1 MTPTRPLAVGIT
13 PLETR
18 RDVIVRLAGR
28 AEELGYAA
36 FFVAEAWGHDASVL
50 LAEVAVNTSRIQIG
64 TGVVNVWGRGAGSIA
79 MLAASLDELSG
90 GRFVLGLGAGSPQLA
105 EGLHDVTFR
114 APVSRLE
121 ATTRQVRRL
130 LDGERII
137 PSEPGGSRPLRLGVL
152 PPSRVPITLAGLG
165 PRAVRVAGQH
175 ADGWYPFLLPVSSLK
190 AAEADLHAGAALGE
204 PGRPLPRICPG
215 IPVAISSD
223 PARARAT
230 AVWWVAFYLTSM
242 GPLYAKTLR
251 RLGFGNAVGEVL
263 AANPT
268 RGGTPEIPESAGM
281 LLDELTLWGTAAN
294 ARAGLDSWYDA
305 GADMPVVV
313 LPPNQSA
320 HELEDIL
327 EALRPTVPVPADSGQ
342 NRWHP

>member
-1 MTPTRPLAVGIT
+1 MTTTRPLAVGIT

-18 RDVIVRLAGR
+18 RDVIVRLAER

-50 LAEVAVNTSRIQIG
+50 LAEVAAHTSRIQIG
-64 TGVVNVWGRGAGSIA
+64 TGVINVWGRSAASLA

-137 PSEPGGSRPLRLGVL
+137 PSDPGGSRPLRLGVV

-190 AAEADLHAGAALGE
+190 VAEADLRAGAALGE
-204 PGRPLPRICPG
+204 PGRRLPRVCPG

-242 GPLYAKTLR
+242 GPLYARTLR
-251 RLGFGNAVGEVL
+251 RLGFGA
-263 AANPT
+263 
-268 RGGTPEIPESAGM
+268 
-281 LLDELTLWGTAAN
+281 
-294 ARAGLDSWYDA
+294 
-305 GADMPVVV
+305 
-313 LPPNQSA
+313 LPA
-320 HELEDIL
+320 
-327 EALRPTVPVPADSGQ
+327 TVPVQARELVPLQVVDRTGGPRVLDRVFGARRVLAGAPGVDDGAGSGTY
-342 NRWHP
+342 PELTVTA